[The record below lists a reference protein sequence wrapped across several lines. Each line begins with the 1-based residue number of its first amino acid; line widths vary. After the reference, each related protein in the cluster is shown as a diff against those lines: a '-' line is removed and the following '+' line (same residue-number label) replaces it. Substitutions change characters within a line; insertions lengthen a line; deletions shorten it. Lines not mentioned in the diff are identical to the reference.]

1 MQTHMPLNW
10 DDLRV
15 VLAVARGETLSAAAK
30 RLGVDQTTVTRRLA
44 TLEQA
49 VGTPLFQRIERRLRP
64 TDAGADAVAHAERVE
79 AEIERLAARLAGADR
94 APEGDVRLTA
104 VPILVNRVLIPH
116 LGTFRQRYPRLS
128 LELVAEPRNLQL
140 AKRDADIAVRLAR
153 PAGGTA
159 LCRKLGEL
167 AYSVY
172 GAVVAG
178 GPLPWLGYDD
188 DHADLPQ
195 ARWLAREA
203 RNADIALRA
212 NDAETLF
219 QAVVAGLGRTLLPD
233 LAVTDG
239 DGLTRLTD
247 GPVLRREVWL
257 LVHPEI
263 RHLPRIS
270 AVADWLTALFA
281 DPATTASA

>member
-1 MQTHMPLNW
+1 MLPNW

-44 TLEQA
+44 A
-49 VGTPLFQRIERRLRP
+49 VERAIGMPLFHRIERRLRP
-64 TDAGADAVAHAERVE
+64 TAVGADAVAHAERVE
-79 AEIERLAARLAGADR
+79 AEVERLRARLAGADR
-94 APEGDVRLTA
+94 APEGHVRLTA
-104 VPILVNRVLIPH
+104 VPILVNRVLIPG
-116 LGTFRQRYPRLS
+116 LAAFRQRYPRLA
-128 LELVAEPRNLQL
+128 LELIAEPRNLQL

-167 AYSVY
+167 GYSVY
-172 GAVVAG
+172 GAAGAG
-178 GPLPWLGYDD
+178 GRLPWLGYDD

-195 ARWLAREA
+195 ARWLVREA
-203 RNADIALRA
+203 RPADAALRA

-219 QAVVAGLGRTLLPD
+219 QAVAAGLGRTLLPD

-239 DGLTRLTD
+239 DGLTRLSD
-247 GPVLRREVWL
+247 RPVLRREVWL

-270 AVADWLTALFA
+270 AVVDWLTARFA
-281 DPATTASA
+281 DPATTAST

>member
-1 MQTHMPLNW
+1 MQIQIPLNW
-10 DDLRV
+10 DDLRIM
-15 VLAVARGETLSAAAK
+15 LAVARGETLSAAAR

-44 TLEQA
+44 AVERA
-49 VGTPLFQRIERRLRP
+49 VGTALFQRVERRLRP
-64 TDAGADAVAHAERVE
+64 TAAGADAVAHAERVE
-79 AEIERLAARLAGADR
+79 AEVERLTARLAGADR
-94 APEGDVRLTA
+94 APEGQVRLTA
-104 VPILVNRVLIPH
+104 VPILVNRILIPR
-116 LGTFRQRYPRLS
+116 LAAFRQRYPRLS
-128 LELVAEPRNLQL
+128 LELIAEPRNLQL

-172 GAVVAG
+172 GATDAG
-178 GPLPWLGYDD
+178 GDLPWLGYDD

-203 RNADIALRA
+203 RRADIALRA

-219 QAVVAGLGRTLLPD
+219 LAAAAGLGRTLLPD
-233 LAVTDG
+233 LAMADG
-239 DGLTRLTD
+239 DGLTRLSD

-263 RHLPRIS
+263 RHLPRMS
-270 AVADWLTALFA
+270 AVVDWLTALFA
-281 DPATTASA
+281 DPATTASR

>member
-1 MQTHMPLNW
+1 MQTNTPLNW

-44 TLEQA
+44 ATERA
-49 VGTPLFQRIERRLRP
+49 MGTPLFQRVERRLQP
-64 TDAGADAVAHAERVE
+64 TDAGAKTVVHAERVE
-79 AEIERLAARLAGADR
+79 AEIERLAARLAGTDR
-94 APEGDVRLTA
+94 APEGQVRLTA
-104 VPILVNRVLIPH
+104 VPILVNRVLVPR
-116 LGTFRQRYPRLS
+116 LAAFRRRYPKLS
-128 LELVAEPRNLQL
+128 LELIAEPRNLQL

-172 GAVVAG
+172 GVAG
-178 GPLPWLGYDD
+178 AGGLLPWLGYDD

-203 RNADIALRA
+203 RRAGIALRA

-219 QAVVAGLGRTLLPD
+219 QAATAGLGRTLLPD
-233 LAVTDG
+233 LAVPG
-239 DGLTRLTD
+239 GSGLARLSD

-263 RHLPRIS
+263 RHLPRIA

-281 DPATTASA
+281 DPTATAST